1 MNEIVNKF
9 LLVGDKFTPETHLR
23 KSVFKVVVVEHLQ
36 KAKEEYKSLKKQEL
50 RDIFLKTN

>member
-23 KSVFKVVVVEHLQ
+23 KPVFKVVVVDHLQ

>member
-9 LLVGDKFTPETHLR
+9 LLVGDKSTPETHLR
-23 KSVFKVVVVEHLQ
+23 KSVFKVVVVDHLQ